1 MLQEEPDD
9 EVTMFDGASL
19 LGSGKNRRLNKRR
32 GLNTFALCGAF
43 FGVVSIDLC
52 LFVLS
57 GLQFLALIFFGA
69 LWFSY
74 CILMVTLAEFRGS
87 SLVKM
92 WLFTTTIFSV

>member
-57 GLQFLALIFFGA
+57 GLQFLALFFLRFVVFVLHSNGYP
-69 LWFSY
+69 SR
-74 CILMVTLAEFRGS
+74 V
-87 SLVKM
+87 
-92 WLFTTTIFSV
+92 